1 MLKSNKIG
9 DFFMKKILITLIQIS
24 TLLWG
29 IAAFSYDTIP
39 MDPYGLKKDQDC
51 RPIYLGGKTGE
62 YLVEVDRYGIFRH
75 KNNQKQLEG
84 EGRFVM
90 DGSGNIFYISG
101 RDQSQLTQNAR
112 KSFFHSSFFDGGPVA
127 MAGYLEF
134 GSKGNLVKV
143 NNESGHYRPTFSMIK
158 NFDDEVKKRG
168 IRYKYEKVDA
178 TVDTGPG
185 WDDAEL
191 MTSNNLK
198 TGSELQK
205 EQGDKMMILGCKL
218 FLEPRKK

>member
-1 MLKSNKIG
+1 
-9 DFFMKKILITLIQIS
+9 MKKLLVTCFQLTVLI
-24 TLLWG
+24 WG
-29 IAAFSYDTIP
+29 TIAFSYNTIP
-39 MDPYGLKKDQDC
+39 MDPYGFKKDGEC
-51 RPIYLGGKTGE
+51 NPIYLKGNTVD
-62 YLVEVDRYGIFRH
+62 YLVEVDRYGIFRYQ
-75 KNNQKQLEG
+75 KNKKQLEG

-90 DGSGNIFYISG
+90 DGSGNIFYLSG
-101 RDQSQLTQNAR
+101 RDQTQLTQKAR

-143 NNESGHYRPTFSMIK
+143 NNESGHYRPPFSMIK

-178 TVDTGPG
+178 TVTTAPS
-185 WDDAEL
+185 WDHAEL

-198 TGSELQK
+198 TSSELQK
-205 EQGDKMMILGCKL
+205 EQSDKMMILGCKL
-218 FLEPRKK
+218 FLEPRRK

>member
-1 MLKSNKIG
+1 
-9 DFFMKKILITLIQIS
+9 MKKTLVKIIQL
-24 TLLWG
+24 TFLLWG
-29 IAAFSYDTIP
+29 AIAFSYDTIP
-39 MDPYGLKKDQDC
+39 MHPYGFKKDEEC
-51 RPIYLGGKTGE
+51 KPIYLGGKTGDF
-62 YLVEVDRYGIFRH
+62 LVEVDRYGIFRYQRN
-75 KNNQKQLEG
+75 KKQLEG

-90 DGSGNIFYISG
+90 DASGNIFYISG
-101 RDQSQLTQNAR
+101 RDQSQMTQKAKR
-112 KSFFHSSFFDGGPVA
+112 SFFHSSFFDGGPVS

-178 TVDTGPG
+178 TVTTGFS
-185 WDDAEL
+185 WDHAEL
-191 MTSNNLK
+191 MTSNNFK

-205 EQGDKMMILGCKL
+205 EQGDKMVILGCKL
-218 FLEPRKK
+218 HLEPRKK